1 MVADFNDHGTIDG
14 VAEVLAPAQQDRLE
28 AAIAAF
34 YGPLGDTHD
43 PLQQAKDA
51 KLKEILYR
59 DLLVFREAGLR
70 LDEFYVRLLD
80 GRGVLTACS
89 ATKVERWRND
99 GYTPVEELE

>member
-1 MVADFNDHGTIDG
+1 MNDHGTIEG
-14 VAEVLAPAQQDRLE
+14 VAEVLNPSQQDRLE

-34 YGPLGDTHD
+34 YGPLGDTHN
-43 PLQQAKDA
+43 PLQQAKEA

-59 DLLVFREAGLR
+59 DLLVLREVGLR
-70 LDEFYVRLLD
+70 VDEFYVRLRD
-80 GRGVLTACS
+80 PRGAITACS